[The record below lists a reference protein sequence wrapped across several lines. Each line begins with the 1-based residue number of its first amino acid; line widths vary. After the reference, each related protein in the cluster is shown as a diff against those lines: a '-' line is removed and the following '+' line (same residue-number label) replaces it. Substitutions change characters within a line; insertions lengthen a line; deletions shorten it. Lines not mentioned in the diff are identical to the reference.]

1 MKIAFLVGEFPSI
14 SETFILSQITAL
26 IDCGHQV
33 DIYAKRPS
41 KVAKKHRDIDKYE
54 LEKHIFY
61 HPIIP
66 KNMLLRVL
74 GVLVLAI
81 QNSQARFQPMLRALN
96 VLKHG
101 GAAAS
106 MRLFY
111 YTIPFLKKDYRYDIV
126 HCHHGNV
133 GLVGIKLREIGA
145 VTGKIITSFHG
156 YDANVIPVL
165 RGDSVYEELFKKADI
180 ITANS
185 NFTISKLLEL
195 GCPSESIVRLPV
207 GLDTSLYPFQERK
220 APRKCSSLKVLTV
233 ARLVEKKGIEY
244 SIKAVA
250 RVIAKYPIIE
260 YNIVGD
266 GPLRVQLQDLITEHQ
281 LQDSVHLLGWKT
293 KEEVQELYGKAH
305 IFMLASITAANSD
318 REGQG
323 LVLQEA
329 QAMGLPV
336 VATLHNGF
344 PDSVVQGK
352 SAFLVPEKDVSALA
366 DRLFYLIENP
376 GNWAS
381 MGRIGRKYVEE
392 NFDIN
397 NLNHQL
403 VDIYEKLQMSTAT

>member
-1 MKIAFLVGEFPSI
+1 MRIAFLVGEFPSI
-14 SETFILSQITAL
+14 SETFILSQITNL
-26 IDCGHQV
+26 IDRGHQV
-33 DIYAKRPS
+33 DIYAKRPP
-41 KVAKKHRDIDKYE
+41 KVIKKHRDIDRYE

-61 HPIIP
+61 YPILPRNII
-66 KNMLLRVL
+66 LRVL
-74 GVLVLAI
+74 SVLPLAI
-81 QNSQARFQPMLRALN
+81 QNFRTRFQPMLKALN
-96 VLKHG
+96 ILKHG
-101 GAAAS
+101 EAAAS

-111 YTIPFLKKDYRYDIV
+111 YTIPFLKKDYHYDIV

-133 GLVGIKLREIGA
+133 GLIGIKLREIGA
-145 VTGKIITSFHG
+145 ITGRLITSFHG
-156 YDANVIPVL
+156 YDVNVIPTL

-185 NFTISKLLEL
+185 NFTISRLLEL
-195 GCPSESIVRLPV
+195 GCPRELIVRLPV
-207 GLDTSLYPFQERK
+207 GLDTSLYPFQTRK
-220 APRKCSSLKVLTV
+220 APLERSSLKLLTV

-250 RVIAKYPIIE
+250 RVIAKYPIVE

-266 GPLRVQLQDLITEHQ
+266 GPLRGQLQDLIAEYQ

-293 KEEVQELYGKAH
+293 KEEVQELYGQAH
-305 IFMLASITAANSD
+305 IFILASITAANND

-344 PDSVVQGK
+344 PDSVIQGK
-352 SAFLVPEKDVSALA
+352 SAFLVPEKDVNALA
-366 DRLFYLIENP
+366 DRLFYLIEHP

-403 VDIYEKLQMSTAT
+403 VDIYKKSQMSTAT